1 MVLIPIIG
9 LVLLSMGAG
18 AAALVRLLRSERIDS
33 EAVGDAGFLMFWG
46 ILALAIALFVA
57 TASKGATG

>member
-33 EAVGDAGFLMFWG
+33 EAVGDAGFLIFWG